1 MQCVYCNG
9 RDFDKSSYD
18 YYICRTCGRLHY
30 ENKSGRKK
38 TGAVSELYFAIG
50 AGSVVIIIAILILLF
65 VTAAGKREK
74 MNTSAGK
81 PAISSEKK

>member
-1 MQCVYCNG
+1 MQCIYCNG
-9 RDFDKSSYD
+9 RDFDRSSYD
-18 YYICRTCGRLHY
+18 YYICRTCGKLHY

-38 TGAVSELYFAIG
+38 SGAISELYFAIG

-74 MNTSAGK
+74 MNSSSEKTTV
-81 PAISSEKK
+81 SSEKK